1 MWKLLPLKLN
11 KLIIEKK
18 TSKTAF
24 FFLNIT
30 NKPEELL
37 KYSALKQLIVIFNIY
52 TKTKYNALNI
62 YAKLNFDKML

>member
-1 MWKLLPLKLN
+1 MKTIALKT
-11 KLIIEKK
+11 KQAYHRKK
-18 TSKTAF
+18 TLKTAF
-24 FFLNIT
+24 FILNIT
-30 NKPEELL
+30 KKPEELL